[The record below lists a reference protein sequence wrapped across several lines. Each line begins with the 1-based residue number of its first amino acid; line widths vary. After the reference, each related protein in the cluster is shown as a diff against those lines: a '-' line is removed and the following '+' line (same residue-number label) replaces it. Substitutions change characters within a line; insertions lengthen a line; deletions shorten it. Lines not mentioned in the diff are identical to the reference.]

1 MPEYLVEAY
10 DPRQTAEAAER
21 ARAAA
26 NVHVRYRR
34 TIFVPPDET
43 CLHVF
48 EAPTVGALQDA
59 LLAAGLAYDRIVEA
73 RDA

>member
-1 MPEYLVEAY
+1 VPEYLVEAY
-10 DPRQTAEAAER
+10 DPHQTADAAER

-26 NVHVRYRR
+26 TAHVRYRR
-34 TIFVPPDET
+34 TIFVPPDES

-48 EAPTVGALQDA
+48 EAPTATLLREALD
-59 LLAAGLAYDRIVEA
+59 AAGLGYDRIVEA